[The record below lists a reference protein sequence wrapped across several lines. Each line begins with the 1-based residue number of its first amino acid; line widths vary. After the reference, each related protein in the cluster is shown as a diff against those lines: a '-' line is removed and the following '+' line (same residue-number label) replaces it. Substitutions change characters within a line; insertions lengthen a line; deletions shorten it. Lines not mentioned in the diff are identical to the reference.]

1 MQITM
6 HNKAAKTIYTN
17 KYINLNNNNN
27 GNRNAYATFVMMMI
41 IAILTNLSRGKIPS
55 CDFYAGQAGE
65 INLLPAMG
73 IGLLI
78 YDYY

>member
-17 KYINLNNNNN
+17 NINLNNNNN
-27 GNRNAYATFVMMMI
+27 GNRNAYATFVMMI